1 MGEATLPQRS
11 SSPSISSLLRMS
23 LPSHHSEA
31 VLLELPRCLLAA
43 EDEQQVG
50 ECAIEAVATALQA
63 DASSLLLVDPDGQL
77 KVRAA
82 RGWPAELVERL
93 AADSSLNSQV
103 WYTLQRHRPAAVEN
117 YAAERNF
124 AVPAVV
130 LEHGLVSGLSMPLI
144 SGEGSLGVI
153 LVQWRTPRRCGEPE
167 LFLLSLIA
175 GQTVI
180 ALEKAHLY
188 ESQVREAEISRAMLE
203 VAQAAQA
210 ATTTTEL
217 MQALVTPLMA
227 QIGCDRCALFV
238 WDEVTRRFNL
248 NYSYSSRTQGQT
260 AREVLGSILVKE
272 APLAANVL
280 KLYKPWV
287 VLREDLERQLPP
299 AWVEKLKLRS
309 VVIAPLRDGDH
320 LIGALALDN
329 SLSSQSFTPRAL
341 AVVEGI
347 SQQLAVNIQKME
359 LFQTVQHQLEELT
372 VLHAIATVGTEATSE
387 DTLIYKATET
397 IGSST
402 LFPTNFGVLL
412 LEEATGDLHV
422 HPSYRDTFNEVIPGI
437 IPAGQGVTGQV
448 VLTGQ
453 PLRIPD
459 VSQEPAYVLAS
470 TRTQSELCVPLKV
483 GDRVLGVINAESAR
497 LNAFT
502 EADERLLVTVAGQ
515 LATAMEKVRLL
526 EAEREQ
532 RELAEALLEAGTI
545 LGSTLD
551 LDEVL
556 DRLLEQVGRVVPYDS
571 ANVMLVEGQWVR
583 IARLKGYE
591 RFGAQVAQ
599 AAATASFNIAQTANL
614 RWMLEN
620 KQPLLIPDTAAYP
633 GWLKQ
638 EIFPYVRCWV
648 GAPIIIRTGE
658 VVAFFS
664 LDKAEPGFYQ
674 PKHVKRLNAFVGQA
688 ALAIQNARLYREI
701 KQRADVLISLNQA
714 SQAVI
719 SSLDRQEVLDLI
731 VALAGRVLG
740 SVYTS
745 VVLVNEDGSMDVS
758 AENFEGI
765 PPLEVRARPGGV
777 TQRILTTNQPLVF
790 DEVSLGDETHNPSLM
805 AGGVKSYAGV
815 PLLAGGHTLGVFLV
829 HSTSPAAFSSQ
840 LPLVMTFA
848 NQVAIALENAK
859 LYESLE
865 SEKRRLELLYNLSQ
879 NLITTLNPRE
889 VANRALRQICEVFGA
904 FQGWLF
910 ITQPGTDQL
919 RLLSATNA
927 DPQRIEEMNQRLNLR
942 LRQGLA
948 GWAAAQRTVMI
959 VEDVSLDPHW
969 QSVPALAADERVRSV
984 VSIPL
989 VAGDELVGVF
999 DLHGDRLQSFHPE
1012 QIPILR
1018 AAAAPVAVALQNAR
1032 LFEETDRHAREV
1044 TAASDILHA
1053 LNAMPDV
1060 SLAFSAIA
1068 ANIRGIT
1075 GCERVSLTVFDENET
1090 SISVLAVDDPH
1101 PDSTLRFN
1109 RGMRF
1114 AMSATSSTAD
1124 ILAGRLHLAPALNL
1138 EIQFPIERELY
1149 EAGYRSR
1156 INLPLHVAGEQ
1167 IIGSLNLLWSY
1178 TGGYGQSNL
1187 ALLGQIADAVALAL
1201 EKSRLLEKTRRRDV
1215 ILEALAYTGER
1226 LLMPGHMGE
1235 VLPSVLMRLGRAA
1248 DVSRAYLFENY
1259 TLADGE
1265 VAARLAHEWLA
1276 PGRPQA
1282 AAENS
1287 PWPTL
1292 AYNSLG
1298 LQRWSQTLGTGHLLY
1313 GGARDFPEEE
1323 KPRLQERGIRSLALA
1338 PIFSGGVW
1346 WGFIGFD
1353 DCDHERVWSA
1363 AEIEAIKSAADVLGV
1378 AFARQRSEIAERE
1391 QRALFEA
1398 LRDTAAAL
1406 NSTLNFDEV
1415 LDRILTNVGRVV
1427 PHDAATIM
1435 LSETGIARVVRSRG
1449 YAERGLESWLQAWRF
1464 QVTKVPSLRRMM
1476 ETGRP
1481 LAIPDT
1487 EAYPGWGDL
1496 PEARWVRSYAGA
1508 PIWKRGR
1515 LIGFINLDSATP
1527 GFYTPIHAERLQA
1540 FSDQAAIAIENA
1552 QLYDTIRQHAEEL
1565 EQRVADRTRELE
1577 SANERLRE
1585 LDRLKDQ
1592 FVTNVSHELRTPLT
1606 NIGLYLNLLD
1616 KRRGEGLERYL
1627 PILKSETE
1635 RLKDLIEDLLALS
1648 RIDQGRLVFAPQPYS
1663 LDSLI
1668 LEVMQAQAARAET
1681 KGLRIWHRPN
1691 RDVPAVAVDYS
1702 QMLQVLINLLG
1713 NAIAYTPTGGHITIT
1728 TALAQRDE
1736 KWGVTAQFHNDG
1748 PIIPVE
1754 DLPHIFERFYRGGTG
1769 RDSGEPGTGLGLAI
1783 CKEIVERHRGR
1794 ITADSSEVDGTTFTV
1809 WLPLTVGG

>member
-1 MGEATLPQRS
+1 M
-11 SSPSISSLLRMS
+11 
-23 LPSHHSEA
+23 
-31 VLLELPRCLLAA
+31 ELPRCLLAA

-50 ECAIEAVATALQA
+50 ECAIEAAASAMQA
-63 DASSLLLVDPDGQL
+63 DCCVLLLVDAEGGRL
-77 KVRAA
+77 KARAA
-82 RGWPAELVERL
+82 QGWPMELLERL
-93 AADSSLNSQV
+93 AADSSPNSQV
-103 WYTLQRHRPAAVEN
+103 WYTLQRRRPAAVEN
-117 YAAERNF
+117 YAAEKSF
-124 AVPAVV
+124 AVPSVV
-130 LEHGLVSGLSMPLI
+130 LEHGLVSGLTMPLI
-144 SGEGSLGVI
+144 SSEGSLGVI
-153 LVQWRTPRRCGEPE
+153 LVQWRTARRCGEPE

-180 ALEKAHLY
+180 ALEKARLY
-188 ESQVREAEISRAMLE
+188 EAQVREAEISRAMLE
-203 VAQAAQA
+203 IAQAAQA
-210 ATTTTEL
+210 ATTPHEL
-217 MQALVTPLMA
+217 MHALVTPLMA
-227 QIGCDRCALFV
+227 QIGCDRCALFA
-238 WDEVTRRFNL
+238 WEEVTRRFHL
-248 NYSYSSRTQGQT
+248 TYSYSSRTQGQT
-260 AREVLGSILVKE
+260 ARDVLGTILLEE
-272 APLAANVL
+272 APLADNVL
-280 KLYKPWV
+280 KLSKPLV
-287 VLREDLERQLPP
+287 VFREDLERQLPS
-299 AWVEKLKLRS
+299 AWIEKLELRS
-309 VVIAPLRDGDH
+309 VVLAPLRSGDH

-341 AVVEGI
+341 AIVEGI
-347 SQQLAVNIQKME
+347 SQQLAINIQKLE

-372 VLHAIATVGTEATSE
+372 VLHAVATVGTEATSE

-402 LFPTNFGVLL
+402 LFPTNFGILL
-412 LEEATGDLHV
+412 LDEATGDLRI
-422 HPSYRDTFNEVIPGI
+422 HPSYRDTFNELIPTT
-437 IPAGQGVTGQV
+437 IPAGEGVTGHV
-448 VLTGQ
+448 LLTGQ
-453 PLRIPD
+453 PLRVPD

-470 TRTQSELCVPLKV
+470 KRTRSELCVPLKV

-515 LATAMEKVRLL
+515 VATAMEKVRLL

-571 ANVMLVEGQWVR
+571 ANVMMVEGDWVR
-583 IARLKGYE
+583 MARLKGYE
-591 RFGAQVAQ
+591 RFGVQIAQ
-599 AAATASFNIAQTANL
+599 AAATASFDIATTANL

-633 GWLKQ
+633 GWLRQ
-638 EIFPYVRCWV
+638 ETFPYVRCWV
-648 GAPIIIRTGE
+648 GAPIITRTGE

-664 LDKAEPGFYQ
+664 LDKAESGFYQ
-674 PKHVKRLNAFVGQA
+674 PKHVKRLSAFVGQA
-688 ALAIQNARLYREI
+688 ALAIQNARLYQEI
-701 KQRADVLISLNQA
+701 KHRADVLVSLNQA

-719 SSLDRQEVLDLI
+719 SSLDRQEVLNLI

-745 VVLVNEDGSMDVS
+745 VVLVNEDGSLDVS
-758 AENFEGI
+758 VENFEGI
-765 PPLEVRARPGGV
+765 PPLEIRARPGGV
-777 TQRILTTNQPLVF
+777 TQRVLSTNQPLVY
-790 DEVSLGDETHNPSLM
+790 DEVSLDDETHNPSLM

-815 PLLAGGHTLGVFLV
+815 PLSAGDHTLGVLLV
-829 HSTSPAAFSSQ
+829 HSTRPNAFSGQ

-859 LYESLE
+859 LYQSLE
-865 SEKRRLELLYNLSQ
+865 SEKRRLELLYDLSQ

-889 VANRALRQICEVFGA
+889 VANRALKQICKVFNA
-904 FQGWLF
+904 FQGLLF
-910 ITQPGTDQL
+910 ITQPGTDHL
-919 RLLSATNA
+919 RLLAATHA
-927 DPQRIEEMNQRLNLR
+927 DPQQIDEMDQRLNLR

-948 GWAAAQRTVMI
+948 GWAAVQRLVII
-959 VEDVSLDPHW
+959 VEDVSLDVHW
-969 QSVPALAADERVRSV
+969 QAVPALAADERVRSV
-984 VSIPL
+984 VSVPL

-1060 SLAFSAIA
+1060 SLAFPAIA
-1068 ANIRGIT
+1068 ANMRGIT
-1075 GCERVSLTVFDENET
+1075 GCERLSLTVFDENET
-1090 SISVLAVDDPH
+1090 SITVLAVDDPH
-1101 PDSTLRFN
+1101 PDTTLRFS
-1109 RGMRF
+1109 RGGRF
-1114 AMSATSSTAD
+1114 PMSATASTAD

-1138 EIQFPIERELY
+1138 EVQFPIERELY

-1156 INLPLHVAGEQ
+1156 ISLPLHVAGEQ
-1167 IIGSLNLLWSY
+1167 IIGSLNLLWSHP
-1178 TGGYGQSNL
+1178 GGYGQSNL

-1201 EKSRLLEKTRRRDV
+1201 EKSRLLDKTRRRDV
-1215 ILEALAYTGER
+1215 ILEALAYIGER
-1226 LLMPGHMGE
+1226 LLIPGHLGE
-1235 VLPSVLMRLGRAA
+1235 ILPNVLMRLGRAA

-1259 TLADGE
+1259 TLANGE
-1265 VAARLAHEWLA
+1265 VAAQLQHEWQA
-1276 PGRPQA
+1276 PGRAA
-1282 AAENS
+1282 AAENAA
-1287 PWPTL
+1287 WPIV
-1292 AYNSLG
+1292 AYVSAG
-1298 LQRWSQTLGTGHLLY
+1298 LERWAQTLGTGHLLY
-1313 GGARDFPEEE
+1313 GGLRDFPEEE
-1323 KPRLQERGIRSLALA
+1323 KLRLQERGIRSLALA
-1338 PIFSGGVW
+1338 PIFSGGLW

-1353 DCDHERVWSA
+1353 DCEYERVWSA
-1363 AEIEAIKSAADVLGV
+1363 AEIEALKSAADVFGV
-1378 AFARQRSEIAERE
+1378 AFARQRSEVAERE
-1391 QRALFEA
+1391 QRALSEA

-1464 QVTKVPSLRRMM
+1464 QVTRVPSLRRMM

-1487 EAYPGWGDL
+1487 ESYPGWGDL

-1527 GFYTPIHAERLQA
+1527 GFFTPIHAERLQA

-1552 QLYDTIRQHAEEL
+1552 QLYDTIRQHAEVL
-1565 EQRVADRTRELE
+1565 EQRVAERTRELE

-1592 FVTNVSHELRTPLT
+1592 FVANVSHELRTPLT
-1606 NIGLYLNLLD
+1606 NISLYLNLLD
-1616 KRRGEGLERYL
+1616 KRRGEGMDRYL
-1627 PILKSETE
+1627 PTLKRETE
-1635 RLKDLIEDLLALS
+1635 RLTELIEDLLALS
-1648 RIDQGRLVFAPQPYS
+1648 RIDQGRSVFAPQPYS

-1668 LEVMQAQAARAET
+1668 LEVVQAQAARAET
-1681 KGLRIWHRPN
+1681 KGLHVRHRPN
-1691 RDVPAVAVDYS
+1691 RDVPAVPLDYS
-1702 QMLQVLINLLG
+1702 QMFQVLMNLLG
-1713 NAIAYTPTGGHITIT
+1713 NAIAYTPPEGQITVA

-1736 KWGVTAQFHNDG
+1736 KWGVTAHFHNDG
-1748 PIIPVE
+1748 PVIPAE

-1783 CKEIVERHRGR
+1783 CQEIVQRHRGR
-1794 ITADSSEVDGTTFTV
+1794 ISAESSETEGTTFTV